1 MVFLNSKD
9 PLPPESIVADICMSS
24 PNLQALNNPPQ

>member
-9 PLPPESIVADICMSS
+9 PLPAQSIVADICMSS
-24 PNLQALNNPPQ
+24 SNHQALNSPPQ